1 MKHSV
6 QSIVGFTM
14 GATDGEIGK
23 VKELYFDDESWV
35 VRYLIVDTGNWLSG
49 RVVLISTQAILV
61 ADWNNRIFSVNLTK
75 DQIKNSPDINTE
87 LPVSRQEEVKL
98 QKYYPWVQYWGGGY
112 YGGGSGA
119 LALSPGPIA
128 MGLPTTKFTEEETE
142 QEKNADKHLRGTKN
156 VTGYNIQA
164 TDGEIGAV
172 EDFILDETKW
182 EIDFLL
188 VDTGKWLP
196 GKKVLISP
204 KLINEIDWGNSTVR
218 VETSVEFIKS
228 SPEYDPAQLISVVD
242 HNSRYEHFGQLI
254 SHP

>member
-1 MKHSV
+1 
-6 QSIVGFTM
+6 
-14 GATDGEIGK
+14 
-23 VKELYFDDESWV
+23 
-35 VRYLIVDTGNWLSG
+35 
-49 RVVLISTQAILV
+49 
-61 ADWNNRIFSVNLTK
+61 
-75 DQIKNSPDINTE
+75 
-87 LPVSRQEEVKL
+87 
-98 QKYYPWVQYWGGGY
+98 
-112 YGGGSGA
+112 
-119 LALSPGPIA
+119 

-164 TDGEIGAV
+164 TDGEIGDV